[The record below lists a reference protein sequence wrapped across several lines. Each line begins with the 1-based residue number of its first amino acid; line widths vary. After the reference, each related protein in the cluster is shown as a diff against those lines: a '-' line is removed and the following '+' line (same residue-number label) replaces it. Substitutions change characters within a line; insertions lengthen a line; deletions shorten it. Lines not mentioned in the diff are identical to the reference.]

1 MKNATDSIAV
11 IIVAGG
17 SGARMG
23 ARLPKQFLPLD
34 GRPVLMHTV
43 QRFAD
48 ALPQSRIVVVQAISN
63 IGTSCAAGT
72 VLPSRISSAPAE
84 RTDSSR
90 FPTGSGTPARP
101 S

>member
-34 GRPVLMHTV
+34 GRPVLMH
-43 QRFAD
+43 
-48 ALPQSRIVVVQAISN
+48 LSLIHI
-63 IGTSCAAGT
+63 
-72 VLPSRISSAPAE
+72 
-84 RTDSSR
+84 
-90 FPTGSGTPARP
+90 
-101 S
+101 

>member
-48 ALPQSRIVVVQAISN
+48 ALPQSRIVVVLPSSHIEYWDK
-63 IGTSCAAGT
+63 
-72 VLPSRISSAPAE
+72 PSRISSAPAE